1 MQNASNR
8 RDKRWRMVLGEAAEE
23 MSVQLTEDERDID
36 QALDALYGDGGGAGG
51 SRGGLGSSSPRVTK
65 WLGDIRKYFP
75 SPVVQVLQ
83 KDAIERLNMTELLLE
98 PELLSAAEPD
108 VHLVSTIMSLN
119 NMIPEKT
126 RSTARMVVKRL
137 VDDLMR
143 KLEQPTRSA
152 VTGALA
158 RNIRNLRPRL
168 QEIDWHRTIQKNLR
182 HYQVEYK
189 TVIPEQL
196 VGYGRKRS
204 SLKDVV
210 LCIDQSGSM
219 CSSIIYSSIFGAV
232 LASMP
237 SLSTRFVL
245 FDTAVVDLTDELNDP
260 VDLLFGA
267 QLGGG
272 TDIRKAID
280 YCSGHI
286 TRPKDTTMVLISDLE
301 EGGNPAEMLKTTARI
316 VERGVQVVVLLAL
329 SDEGEPYYSKSNA
342 SKFAALGIPV
352 FACTPEEFP
361 DLMAAS
367 LSRRDLNLWCQSRGI
382 KMSKPSASRA

>member
-1 MQNASNR
+1 
-8 RDKRWRMVLGEAAEE
+8 MVLGEAADALPA
-23 MSVQLTEDERDID
+23 QLTDDEQRID
-36 QALDALYGDGGGAGG
+36 QALDALYGDSPDRGSGG
-51 SRGGLGSSSPRVTK
+51 SLGGSSPRVTR

-126 RSTARMVVKRL
+126 RSTARLVVRKL
-137 VDDLMR
+137 VDELMR
-143 KLEQPTRSA
+143 KLEQPTRAA

-168 QEIDWHRTIQKNLR
+168 QEIDWHRTIKKNLR
-182 HYQVEYK
+182 HYQADYK

-219 CSSIIYSSIFGAV
+219 CASIIYSSIFGAV

-301 EGGNPAEMLKTTARI
+301 EGGNPAEMLKATARI
-316 VERGVQVVVLLAL
+316 VDSGVQVVVLLAL
-329 SDEGEPYYSKSNA
+329 SDEGEPYYSKTNA

-352 FACTPEEFP
+352 FACTPDEFP
-361 DLMAAS
+361 DLMAAG
-367 LSRRDLNLWCQSRGI
+367 LSRRDLKLWCHGRGI
-382 KMSKPSASRA
+382 KMAKASRDRA